1 MARIGIGVLSYAH
14 GHAHTY
20 CQQLVK
26 DDDVHLVACWDD
38 DKKRGQE
45 AAARYGMRYSP
56 HPEDV
61 LSDPAI
67 QAVILTMETSRH
79 AEFAVAAAQAKKE
92 ILLQKPMA
100 LSLADCDRII
110 AAVER
115 AGVRLMMAFQ
125 MRRDPVNLKM
135 KALLDEGAIGRVG
148 ILRRRH
154 CLGVLFSEGFVN
166 GPTRWHIDPE
176 KNMGMW
182 MDDAVHAADFLYW
195 FLGRPVSV
203 SAEIDN
209 ILTHVAPDDTGVA
222 LYRYPDG
229 ALATLF
235 NSSVILA
242 GENTTEIYGDGGVI
256 IQNYGDGPSTS
267 MAEPGDVPL
276 KLYRRGEG
284 DGRPP
289 GAPRWEKLD
298 LPIPASQGDRI
309 AAVPRP
315 FVEMLL
321 HERQPDVTARDGR
334 VSVEMILGAYQ
345 AAREGR
351 RVSFPLE

>member
-1 MARIGIGVLSYAH
+1 
-14 GHAHTY
+14 
-20 CQQLVK
+20 
-26 DDDVHLVACWDD
+26 
-38 DKKRGQE
+38 
-45 AAARYGMRYSP
+45 
-56 HPEDV
+56 
-61 LSDPAI
+61 
-67 QAVILTMETSRH
+67 
-79 AEFAVAAAQAKKE
+79 
-92 ILLQKPMA
+92 
-100 LSLADCDRII
+100 
-110 AAVER
+110 
-115 AGVRLMMAFQ
+115 
-125 MRRDPVNLKM
+125 
-135 KALLDEGAIGRVG
+135 
-148 ILRRRH
+148 
-154 CLGVLFSEGFVN
+154 
-166 GPTRWHIDPE
+166 
-176 KNMGMW
+176 
-182 MDDAVHAADFLYW
+182 AADFLYW

-203 SAEIDN
+203 TAEIDN

-256 IQNYGDGPSTS
+256 IQNYGDGPSTA

-276 KLYRRGEG
+276 KLYRRGQ
-284 DGRPP
+284 

-321 HERQPDVTARDGR
+321 HDRQPDVTARDGR

-345 AAREGR
+345 AARE
-351 RVSFPLE
+351 